1 MSDLKPAA
9 SSVLLLAA
17 VAVAL
22 CGAVWGLYWL
32 PLRWLGGMGVGG
44 AWVSLVFN
52 LVSLLAPLPWLMTRA
67 RRRGFARQAPAGLL
81 LGTAFA
87 LYTVSLGMT
96 DVLHAIL
103 LFYLTPVWSTLA
115 SWLFFGARLT
125 VSRVVAMG
133 LGFGGLALVL
143 GLTGGIPLPRNP
155 GDWVALISGMFW
167 AAGTMHS
174 FARPSAGVAM
184 PVFTFSLGGII
195 ASSIAIAI
203 GAGLAMPM
211 ADAGNFA
218 QSLPW
223 MIVLALIFF
232 VPPNFLILWAAQ
244 RMDPARIGI
253 LLMTEVLV
261 GAISAAALSG
271 EPFGARELAG
281 TLLIVGAGLV
291 EVLGRR

>member
-1 MSDLKPAA
+1 MTPVRPPAP
-9 SSVLLLAA
+9 LLATL
-17 VAVAL
+17 AVAL
-22 CGAVWGLYWL
+22 CGSLWGVFWL
-32 PLRWLGGMGVGG
+32 PLHWLQARGVGG
-44 AWVSLVFN
+44 GWVSLVFN
-52 LVSLLAPLPWLMTRA
+52 LVSMLAPLPWLA
-67 RRRGFARQAPAGLL
+67 RRTNWRGFAHHAPAGLL
-81 LGTAFA
+81 LGLAFSLYSVA
-87 LYTVSLGMT
+87 LVMT

-103 LFYLTPVWSTLA
+103 LFYLTPVWSSLA
-115 SWLFFGARLT
+115 GWLLFGARLSGT
-125 VSRVVAMG
+125 RLAAIA
-133 LGFGGLALVL
+133 LGFAGMAAILGVEQGL
-143 GLTGGIPLPRNP
+143 PLPRNP
-155 GDWVALISGMFW
+155 GDWVALASGMFW